1 MGKDL
6 TLPKSKDKTRIE
18 TRRFRDGAFNT
29 AEEQTFFQLELSEDR
44 MVAMKSLIP
53 LEGTKLSQRYGI
65 EVGLDGLL
73 KHPMIPLK
81 QDL

>member
-1 MGKDL
+1 MIL
-6 TLPKSKDKTRIE
+6 QKSKDKTRIE
-18 TRRFRDGAFNT
+18 TRRFRERGFST
-29 AEEQTFFQLELSEDR
+29 AEEQTFFQLEFLEDR
-44 MVAMKSLIP
+44 TAATKSLIP